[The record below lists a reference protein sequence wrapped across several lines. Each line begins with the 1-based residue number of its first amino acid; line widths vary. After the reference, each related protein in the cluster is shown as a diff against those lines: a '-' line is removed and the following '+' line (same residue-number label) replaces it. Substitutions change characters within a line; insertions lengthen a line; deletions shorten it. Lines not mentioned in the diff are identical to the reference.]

1 MEVGNTIRN
10 LRAARGM
17 SQEELAEK
25 VYVSRQTISNW
36 ENDKSYPDVQSL
48 AIVAELFDTT
58 IDSLVKGDLPMMET
72 RIAEAEVRMFKRNST
87 LYGVLLVVSVVVM
100 ASSLARENWLGLATG
115 VIVYALAMYFA
126 VQLEQDKKKYDVQT
140 YREIKA
146 LLEGGNNEELEAL
159 RAQRNQRNEGLS
171 VLAKLLVGAGL
182 GFAVCLIVGIVIK
195 LLA

>member
-10 LRAARGM
+10 LRTAKGM

-72 RIAEAEVRMFKRNST
+72 RIAEAEVQMIKRNS
-87 LYGVLLVVSVVVM
+87 LLFGVLLVVSIVVM
-100 ASSLARENWLGLATG
+100 AISLVRENWLALATG
-115 VIVYALAMYFA
+115 AIVYAIAMYFA
-126 VQLEQDKKKYDVQT
+126 SMVEQDKKNYAVQT

-146 LLEGGNNEELEAL
+146 LLEGASTEELEAL
-159 RAQRNQRNEGLS
+159 REQRGEGSSLLTK
-171 VLAKLLVGAGL
+171 VLVGAG
-182 GFAVCLIVGIVIK
+182 AGIVLGIAVALVMK
-195 LLA
+195 LLG

>member
-1 MEVGNTIRN
+1 
-10 LRAARGM
+10 M

-159 RAQRNQRNEGLS
+159 RAQRNEGLS